1 MCTIISWCRQA
12 DTLQL
17 SVGAEPQGLSD
28 AAAQTEGRW
37 WSLAKEE
44 EERKEQLAVVHN
56 LVRKKKC

>member
-37 WSLAKEE
+37 GGGGPWPR
-44 EERKEQLAVVHN
+44 RKRRGRSNWQ
-56 LVRKKKC
+56 